1 MSAVSAVRGTLEL
14 SRAYLLQTM
23 RSRASLVWTLV
34 FPQVWL
40 FLFAII
46 YRSVPG
52 GMDARMPG
60 LLTITAFAGSF
71 FGVAYTLV
79 TEREQGILRRLRVT
93 PATAT
98 TIVMANGVRS
108 SVTVTASLVF
118 QGLIARFALGVG
130 FGAALPVVAVVLA
143 FGIWAFVPLGLIMG
157 SSSKDMRSAPAVG
170 NLIFFPMIFLSG
182 AALPTQMLPGWLQ
195 SFGLMLPT
203 TYLVEALTGVMVRG
217 ESLTQQWLPL
227 AVLFASGFVSLG
239 FNNLLFR
246 WETTQPLGA
255 RRVGAAIVALV
266 VLYIIAA
273 LVSQLG

>member
-1 MSAVSAVRGTLEL
+1 VRALRGTLEL
-14 SRAYLLQTM
+14 SRAYLLQTL
-23 RSRASLVWTLV
+23 RSRASLVWTLI

-40 FLFAII
+40 FLFALI
-46 YRSVPG
+46 YRNLPG

-98 TIVMANGVRS
+98 TIVMANAARS
-108 SVTVTASLVF
+108 SVTVAASLVV

-130 FGAALPVVAVVLA
+130 FGAPLLVVAVVLA
-143 FGIWAFVPLGLIMG
+143 FGVWAFVPLGLIMG

-217 ESLTQQWLPL
+217 ETLAQQWSGYRWPSCSHR
-227 AVLFASGFVSLG
+227 ASSRSASTTCCFAGRQHSRSA
-239 FNNLLFR
+239 
-246 WETTQPLGA
+246 P
-255 RRVGAAIVALV
+255 AASAGRL
-266 VLYIIAA
+266 
-273 LVSQLG
+273 SRS